1 MIPHY
6 RTLVTSLLLFLSS
19 TFAFAQD
26 ADDQY
31 AKDLLKP
38 GTEAPDF
45 PLQSKRPDSS
55 YKLSDFR
62 TAYVL
67 LDFWASWCPDCRKD
81 IPAVKEIAKTY
92 GDKLVIVSQSMDTDS
107 AAWNNCIR
115 KYNMDYASWFH
126 SSELKKWKKE
136 TTVDRLYHVN
146 WIPTL
151 YLIDPE
157 GKVVL
162 ATVMVDKVQAKLKEL
177 DNAGQLRHCI
187 TMPRY
192 KGDSTPQSV
201 VKFLTA
207 NLQYPEEALQYGIT
221 GKVRMTFIVNTDG
234 KLDSIKTKKVEITS
248 YKKRFTK
255 KMTEAELDNA
265 ISLAAKAF
273 SDEGKRVMGKMD
285 GWEPARMGNKKM
297 RMRFTLPITFSLK

>member
-26 ADDQY
+26 ADEQY

-177 DNAGQLRHCI
+177 DKAGKLKQSVF
-187 TMPRY
+187 MPRF
-192 KGDSTPQSV
+192 KGDATSNSIL
-201 VKFLTA
+201 KFLVA
-207 NLQYPEEALQYGIT
+207 HLKYPAEAMQYGVT
-221 GKVRMTFIVNTDG
+221 GKVRVGFVVNADG
-234 KLDSIKTKKVEITS
+234 RLDSITTKKVEITS
-248 YKKRFTK
+248 YDRHLTK
-255 KMTEAELDNA
+255 KMTEAEVNSA
-265 ISLAAKAF
+265 IRLAAKAF
-273 SDEGKRVMGKMD
+273 SDEGKRVVGEMA
-285 GWEPARMGNKKM
+285 GWEPARIGNKKM
-297 RMRFTLPITFSLK
+297 RVWFSLPLTFRMQ